1 MTKRFKKILR
11 LAGLE
16 QIQYQVTSKNNTNVE

>member
-16 QIQYQVTSKNNTNVE
+16 QIQYRDVKK